1 MSMSVDSKALR
12 DAAYE
17 LGLSTYQIAARAG
30 LPQPTVSDV
39 LLGRRRPSTFALER
53 ICDVLEIDPD
63 EARQGE
69 ANAL

>member
-1 MSMSVDSKALR
+1 MINVNSKVLR
-12 DAAYE
+12 DAAFE
-17 LGLSTYQIAARAG
+17 LGLSTYQVAAAAG
-30 LPQPTVSDV
+30 LPQPVVSDV
-39 LLGRRRPSTFALER
+39 FLGRRRPSVFALER